1 MERLETSSYRETWTR
16 IYGFQDF
23 KGRDRWKIPYVRT
36 YARYRFYKSD
46 IRRGKRR
53 GIRIRNKEKGGGK
66 WSRKVR
72 DIGRKESGEKKE
84 RRKGRK
90 GGREGGREER
100 EEKKLLRKCERKE
113 EYRM

>member
-1 MERLETSSYRETWTR
+1 MENTVR
-16 IYGFQDF
+16 
-23 KGRDRWKIPYVRT
+23 YVRM
-36 YARYRFYKSD
+36 YARYCFYKSD

-84 RRKGRK
+84 RRKGR
-90 GGREGGREER
+90 EGER
-100 EEKKLLRKCERKE
+100 REKKLLRKCERKE